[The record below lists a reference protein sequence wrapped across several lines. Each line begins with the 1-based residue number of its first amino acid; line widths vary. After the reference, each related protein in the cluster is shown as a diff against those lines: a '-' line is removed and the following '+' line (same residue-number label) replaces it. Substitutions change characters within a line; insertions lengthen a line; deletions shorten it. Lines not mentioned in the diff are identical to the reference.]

1 MRKATEAAIRTR
13 EYAQMAWDLLVTL
26 SKMQK
31 ASAQPLLEIRPVK
44 KLLLVLITSNRGL
57 CGSFNSNIIKKTIV
71 QLANPQNISRHRMG
85 QSDLEP
91 SEDLRVEVIGV
102 GKKGVNFVKKMGYN
116 MTAAFTEISDT
127 PRFNDLQT
135 LSKMVIESYINKE
148 YDKVVIAYTNFKS
161 SLVQEAKLRQI
172 LPISTIDLEKM
183 INELNKETGNLK
195 LETVKMGDTEEKLGE
210 YLFEPSRGEVLTVIL
225 PRLVESQIFQS
236 VLESSASEHSARM
249 LAMRSASDAA
259 DDMIK
264 ELNLSFNKAR
274 QASITQEISEIV
286 GGAAALG

>member
-1 MRKATEAAIRTR
+1 M
-13 EYAQMAWDLLVTL
+13 
-26 SKMQK
+26 
-31 ASAQPLLEIRPVK
+31 
-44 KLLLVLITSNRGL
+44 
-57 CGSFNSNIIKKTIV
+57 
-71 QLANPQNISRHRMG
+71 
-85 QSDLEP
+85 
-91 SEDLRVEVIGV
+91 
-102 GKKGVNFVKKMGYN
+102 
-116 MTAAFTEISDT
+116 
-127 PRFNDLQT
+127 
-135 LSKMVIESYINKE
+135 
-148 YDKVVIAYTNFKS
+148 
-161 SLVQEAKLRQI
+161 
-172 LPISTIDLEKM
+172 
-183 INELNKETGNLK
+183 TGNLK